1 MLFCGKYRV
10 RTFYMVASVILLCSC
25 HSQADKDVLAEVGDA
40 VLYANEVS
48 FSVPKGLTPKDSL
61 LAAKKY
67 VHDWVVDQMMLQEA
81 ESKVDSSD
89 QIDEMVDEY
98 RRSLYIYAYQKQM
111 LEANVQQTVSDE
123 EVADFYSKNKESL
136 LLSETI
142 LKGFY
147 VVMPAQSH
155 ELGDMRKA
163 MSAKEM
169 DKVESIAVK
178 NGAVTSYFT
187 DGWKPVSEL
196 RKNGFLSLNTNGNYP
211 SDHLF
216 TFSEDGKVYML
227 FVVESARAGAVQP
240 LDYASMQIRMML
252 MEQRKQAYLSRLRS
266 SLYQKAIKQG
276 QVSK

>member
-1 MLFCGKYRV
+1 MN
-10 RTFYMVASVILLCSC
+10 I
-25 HSQADKDVLAEVGDA
+25 A
-40 VLYANEVS
+40 VL
-48 FSVPKGLTPKDSL
+48 FTFTLTKSRCLKLRCSRPSRMKRWLIS
-61 LAAKKY
+61 
-67 VHDWVVDQMMLQEA
+67 
-81 ESKVDSSD
+81 
-89 QIDEMVDEY
+89 IG
-98 RRSLYIYAYQKQM
+98 
-111 LEANVQQTVSDE
+111 
-123 EVADFYSKNKESL
+123 KNKESL

-227 FVVESARAGAVQP
+227 
-240 LDYASMQIRMML
+240 
-252 MEQRKQAYLSRLRS
+252 
-266 SLYQKAIKQG
+266 
-276 QVSK
+276 

>member
-1 MLFCGKYRV
+1 MN
-10 RTFYMVASVILLCSC
+10 I
-25 HSQADKDVLAEVGDA
+25 A
-40 VLYANEVS
+40 VL
-48 FSVPKGLTPKDSL
+48 F
-61 LAAKKY
+61 
-67 VHDWVVDQMMLQEA
+67 
-81 ESKVDSSD
+81 
-89 QIDEMVDEY
+89 
-98 RRSLYIYAYQKQM
+98 YIYAYQKQM
-111 LEANVQQTVSDE
+111 LKTNVQQTVSDE

-178 NGAVTSYFT
+178 NGLVTSILLMVEACFR
-187 DGWKPVSEL
+187 VAE
-196 RKNGFLSLNTNGNYP
+196 NGFLSLNTNGNYP

-266 SLYQKAIKQG
+266 SLYQKGHKAGPSVEMTLSLSYLVNIL
-276 QVSK
+276 SIL